1 MYELHEKLF
10 TISIFK
16 YRISRKCV
24 HYFLKLSSRQTCRT
38 HYARFFLQLLAG
50 TAPKLDGWAVVY
62 TKYTGFYEK
71 SVRAVSALRRPSRLL
86 TYLKKILQ
94 VRSFGLVSESLLRA
108 EHDLRTGSARSDFCD
123 YSLLP
128 GKVSTRWTSVF
139 DFVPGP

>member
-1 MYELHEKLF
+1 MCSLF
-10 TISIFK
+10 LEVIE
-16 YRISRKCV
+16 
-24 HYFLKLSSRQTCRT
+24 QTDVP
-38 HYARFFLQLLAG
+38 YALRAFFFLQLLAG